1 MRASIYRG
9 LYRSVGVL
17 LGLALTI
24 LLLVTALLA
33 SPEGSR
39 WLIER
44 AVVYAP
50 GTVVI
55 RRIDGSL
62 LSGLVVSGIKYRQD
76 GMRLHVGRAELA
88 INPAGVLHGRI
99 ILRRLAIED
108 ATYRAPAAEADTT
121 PFSLPERIV
130 LPLPVEIHDLAIRRL
145 TLQEGA
151 QKTLIDELDL
161 SARAGPVV
169 GLLVNRFHVAAA
181 GVATDLSGRATLH
194 APYPFTAT
202 LDWSGRFPD
211 DVNAAGHAT
220 LKGDVHSLH
229 LDHRLAAPFTIVTRG
244 EVRFAAGGPSA
255 TLKGEWEGL
264 RWPLQGAA
272 EYRSAHGRYTLNGT
286 PGKYRYTLAGD
297 FEGAEVPPLT
307 VDAKGRGTADGLVF
321 ERLAVAAL
329 DGRLAATGTL
339 DWKAGLAIDLGIDAR
354 AVNPA
359 RLWPDWP
366 GRLGLRTRLLAQ
378 VHDEDYRVQLRDA
391 RLDGTLRERPVSA
404 VGDVMFRAG
413 GVESKKLIIRSGDN
427 SLTLSG
433 RLAEQLNIEFNVNAA
448 KLAQLAPDLA
458 GRVTGTGSLHGDPA
472 KPGGR
477 IEWSGVGLRYQD
489 DAVGAVKG
497 QVVLDG
503 QAPRRSTAFLEAT
516 DMRLDGETVSRLRLD
531 ARGWIERH
539 RLQFS
544 VAAQPG
550 SVLATLEGGYTG
562 GRWSGNLTRADFAL
576 GPLGAWRLREP
587 VRLEL
592 GADRLAPVAACWVA
606 ERSSAC
612 LEGAWQS
619 NGDWHAKARFEALPL
634 AKVAGLLALPGR
646 LDGVVGV
653 DAGATGSNGGIEAH
667 LQARS
672 AQGTLRIDTGEASP
686 YTSSYR
692 DALVNAH
699 YRNDVASADFSV
711 NLKEGQAQGRVEVT
725 RHGRT
730 VDAYPLSGELELA
743 VPDITFINALSTELN
758 ATAGSVTAR
767 LRLQGSVGAPRLNG
781 DAELVQGKLRVPSL
795 GVELTDIGLRA
806 HGDGTERLALSG
818 VARSDQ
824 GMVSLQGGLRLDPQ
838 AHWPFNLDIE
848 GSEFGVARLPEA
860 FVTADPV
867 LTVSGDMRR
876 VEVRGRVG
884 IPTARI
890 EIKELPESAVRVSD
904 DQVIVNGNG
913 SAPQPPVAGRTALAI
928 DVDVKLGKAVHFQG
942 LGLATN
948 LAGNLRLR
956 SLAGG
961 DMVGNG
967 VLKLQKGT
975 YEGYGQKLV
984 IEQGRLLFAGPVDDP
999 GLDIRATRTAGNVV
1013 AGIHITGTLR
1023 SPLAQVYSDP
1033 VLPEAEAM
1041 SYLLTGRPMSSSG
1054 STESQAIAAAAG
1066 LGASNP
1072 LTKEITGALGVD
1084 VGIESGATEQESMVS
1099 VGKQLT
1105 SNLHV
1110 DYLYGLFNEAWK
1122 MKFTYD
1128 LSRYFSLTGESGL
1141 EQAID
1146 LNVTVDR

>member
-1 MRASIYRG
+1 MMRRG

-17 LGLALTI
+17 LGLATTI

-33 SPEGSR
+33 STAGSR

-44 AVVYAP
+44 AAVYAP
-50 GTVVI
+50 GAVVI
-55 RRIDGSL
+55 RRIDGNL
-62 LSGLVVSGIKYRQD
+62 LSGLVASGIDYRQD
-76 GMRLHVGRAELA
+76 GMSLHIGRAELA

-108 ATYRAPAAEADTT
+108 ATYRAPAADANTT

-130 LPLPVEIHDLAIRRL
+130 LPLPIEIADLDIRRL
-145 TLQEGA
+145 TLREGA
-151 QKTLIDELDL
+151 QETVIDELDL

-169 GLLVNRFHVAAA
+169 GLLVNRFHVTAA
-181 GVATDLSGRATLH
+181 GVTADLSGRAALH
-194 APYPFTAT
+194 APYPFSAT

-220 LKGDVHSLH
+220 LKGDVHGLR

-255 TLKGEWEGL
+255 TLEGEWEGL

-329 DGRLAATGTL
+329 DGRLTATGSL
-339 DWKAGLAIDLGIDAR
+339 DWKAGLAIDLGIDGSG
-354 AVNPA
+354 VNPGL
-359 RLWPDWP
+359 LWPDWP
-366 GRLGLRTRLLAQ
+366 GRLGLQTRLLAQ

-404 VGDVMFRAG
+404 LGDVMFRAG

-433 RLAEQLNIEFNVNAA
+433 RLAEQLNIEFSVDAP
-448 KLAQLAPDLA
+448 KLAQLAPGLA
-458 GRVTGTGSLHGDPA
+458 GRVAGTGSLHGEPA
-472 KPGGR
+472 QPGGR
-477 IEWSGVGLRYQD
+477 IEWSGAGLRYQD
-489 DAVGAVKG
+489 DAIGAVKG

-503 QAPRRSTAFLEAT
+503 QQPRRSTAFLEAT
-516 DMRLDGETVSRLRLD
+516 DMRLGGETVSRLRLD
-531 ARGWIERH
+531 ARGWLERH
-539 RLQFS
+539 RLQLT
-544 VAAQPG
+544 AAAPPG
-550 SVLATLEGGYTG
+550 SVLATLEGGYAG
-562 GRWSGNLTRADFAL
+562 GRWSGSLARADFDL
-576 GPLGAWRLREP
+576 GPLGNWRLRKP
-587 VRLEL
+587 VRIEL
-592 GADRLAPVAACWVA
+592 VANRLAPVSACWVA
-606 ERSSAC
+606 ESSSAC

-619 NGDWHAKARFEALPL
+619 SGDWRAKARLDALPL
-634 AKVAGLLALPGR
+634 TRVAGLLALPGR
-646 LDGVVGV
+646 LDGVIGV
-653 DAGATGSNGGIEAH
+653 EAGATGSKGDIEAH

-672 AQGTLRIDTGEASP
+672 AQGTLRIDTGEASS

-692 DALVNAH
+692 DAVVNAR

-711 NLKEGQAQGRVEVT
+711 NLAEGHAQGRIEVT
-725 RHGRT
+725 RRGRA
-730 VDAYPLSGELELA
+730 VDDYPLTGELDLA

-758 ATAGSVTAR
+758 ATAGSATAK
-767 LRLQGSVGAPRLNG
+767 LRLQGRVGAPRLNG
-781 DAELVQGKLRVPSL
+781 DVELVQGKLRIPDL
-795 GVELTDIGLRA
+795 GLELTDIGLRA
-806 HGDGTERLALSG
+806 QGNGTERLALSG
-818 VARSDQ
+818 SARSDQ
-824 GMVSLQGGLRLDPQ
+824 GVVSLQGELHLDPQ
-838 AHWPFNLDIE
+838 AHWPFSLDVE
-848 GSEFGVARLPEA
+848 GREFGVARLPEA
-860 FVTADPV
+860 FVTADPA
-867 LTVSGDMRR
+867 LRVSGDTRR

-890 EIKELPESAVRVSD
+890 ELKDLPESAVRVSD
-904 DQVIVNGNG
+904 DQVIVGSNG
-913 SAPQPPVAGRTALAI
+913 SVPQTGDEAGKTALAV
-928 DVDVKLGKAVHFQG
+928 DVDVKLGDAVHFQG

-948 LAGNLRLR
+948 LAGNLRLH

-984 IEQGRLLFAGPVDDP
+984 IERGRLQFAGPVDDP

-1084 VGIESGATEQESMVS
+1084 VGIESGATEEESMVS

-1122 MKFTYD
+1122 MKFTYE